1 MKTVIKKWKS
11 LFLVPAV
18 LATLLFALPVSA
30 AVEKLD
36 ETNEQALEASV
47 ESYLDQVL
55 SLGEEDL
62 EALRDYG
69 DFYNIMVDCIEEN
82 AEELGT
88 YEGIE
93 SASVSYTEDNIL
105 VTTKVNYSNYDAD
118 FQMYFDETAAEPL
131 NFTIDVDYP
140 MGVKL
145 AQAGGN
151 TLIGVVIVFV
161 LLVFLA
167 LVISLFGFIN
177 PDTKKKSA
185 KKTAE
190 APATTQAKPVVEKS
204 AAPVAPVAEPAVS
217 DDSEIIA
224 VIAAAIAAAEADGGN
239 TGDHYV
245 VRSIRKVGT
254 ARNWKRA

>member
-18 LATLLFALPVSA
+18 LATLLFALPVFA

-36 ETNEQALEASV
+36 ETNEQALEESV

-105 VTTKVNYSNYDAD
+105 VTTKVNYSNYDAEL
-118 FQMYFDETAAEPL
+118 QMYFDETAAEPL

-140 MGVKL
+140 MGIKL

-185 KKTAE
+185 KKTGE
-190 APATTQAKPVVEKS
+190 APVTAQAKPVLQKT
-204 AAPVAPVAEPAVS
+204 AAPVAEPAVS

-224 VIAAAIAAAEADGGN
+224 VIAAAIAAAEAEGGN
-239 TGDHYV
+239 TGNHYV